1 MDLKLVNSINL
12 ALNYPTMLL
21 VDSSTHGHTL
31 GQLASL
37 AHKSVICKKNL
48 GGGGAWTCH
57 MREERLLRPFA

>member
-37 AHKSVICKKNL
+37 AHKSVICKQNL
-48 GGGGAWTCH
+48 GGGGGPELVT
-57 MREERLLRPFA
+57 